1 MAGGITHLI
10 IAPHTPRIGVEAN
23 APDFQLGLIEGLREV
38 GAALHQPENRPD
50 LIVINSTHWI
60 TTFLWFVTCQ
70 DRHRGRV
77 VAQEAPDLIPGIPY
91 AYTGDSAFA
100 HALVDEMKGSGMAVG
115 KNETEDYVW
124 DYGTWVPLH
133 YIDPDGDIP
142 VVAVGTVIMA
152 DLEECLKAGAAVRRA
167 AEKTG
172 KKVAVIGSTAL
183 SHELVRGPES
193 WPTEERRDLDR
204 RFIDLLTGGRIAEA
218 RAWLPEYAR
227 EAVGEMGGR
236 VLAYA
241 MGALGEVP
249 DMSWS
254 GRQYGP
260 YAQSSGSGNASIL
273 VSRAS

>member
-1 MAGGITHLI
+1 MAGGIAHLI

-23 APDFQLGLIEGLREV
+23 APDFQRGLIEGLREM
-38 GAALHQPENRPD
+38 GAALRRPEDRPD
-50 LIVINSTHWI
+50 VIVINSTHWI
-60 TTFLWFVTCQ
+60 TTFLWFATCQ
-70 DRHRGRV
+70 AQHKGRV
-77 VAQEAPDLIPGIPY
+77 VAQEAPDLISGIPY

-100 HALVDEMKGSGMAVG
+100 HALVDEMKVGGMAVG
-115 KNETEDYVW
+115 ANETEDYVW
-124 DYGTWVPLH
+124 DYGTWVPLQ
-133 YIDPDGDIP
+133 YIDPDGEIP
-142 VVAVGTVIMA
+142 VVAVSTVILA
-152 DLEECLKAGAAVRRA
+152 DLEECLKAGAAVRRT

-204 RFIDLLTGGRIAEA
+204 RFIDLLTGGRLAEA

-241 MGALGEVP
+241 VGALGEG
-249 DMSWS
+249 SWS

-260 YAQSSGSGNASIL
+260 YAQSSGSGNASII
-273 VSRAS
+273 VSSSA